1 MIVGIVGC
9 GAIANTIVNEFIS
22 DSGIQIK
29 YFYDTDIERAE
40 NLAQIANGVAVLR
53 LEDMLDDV
61 DLILESASPILES
74 ASPIALKVIAL
85 DILERGIDLM
95 VMSVGALMDREFRNK
110 VRKTAE
116 EHNAKVYAP
125 SGAIVG
131 LDGIKAASI
140 GKITEASLTTRKAPK
155 SLGREVEE
163 EEVLFEGKASEA
175 VEKFPVNIN
184 VAASLSIACNMD
196 IDVKI
201 IVDPKVDRNVHEV
214 VVKGDFGEFRTS
226 SENYPFAANPKTSML
241 AAFSAIKLLKSF
253 GECFSVGT

>member
-22 DSGIQIK
+22 DNGIQIK

-61 DLILESASPILES
+61 DLVLES

-85 DILERGIDLM
+85 DILEKGIDLM
-95 VMSVGALMDREFRNK
+95 VMSVGALMDNEFRNK
-110 VRKTAE
+110 VKETAE
-116 EHNAKVYAP
+116 AHNAKVYAP

-155 SLGREVEE
+155 S
-163 EEVLFEGKASEA
+163 
-175 VEKFPVNIN
+175 
-184 VAASLSIACNMD
+184 
-196 IDVKI
+196 
-201 IVDPKVDRNVHEV
+201 
-214 VVKGDFGEFRTS
+214 
-226 SENYPFAANPKTSML
+226 
-241 AAFSAIKLLKSF
+241 
-253 GECFSVGT
+253 